1 MLWQEWRVSGM
12 RWIKRI
18 LISIALL
25 VVVAFGSL
33 VLYGVAYGEGETAGY
48 DSGYGSGYSTGQE
61 AGYSSGRQDGYDE
74 GHSSGKAEGY
84 AGGYDEGFDEGVE
97 AGLGHG
103 YSLRDPTYRQ
113 ALDFLRKDKTDGRE
127 YVEDTYVCSHFARD
141 VCNNA
146 EVEGLR
152 CAYIGLIYPEG
163 GHAIIALETIDR
175 GLVYFDPQTD
185 EKVNLIL
192 GKPYWQC
199 VVPREGY
206 YYEKP
211 SFDDTIQD
219 ILVIW

>member
-1 MLWQEWRVSGM
+1 M

-25 VVVAFGSL
+25 VAVAFGSV

-48 DSGYGSGYSTGQE
+48 DSGYGGGYSTGQE

-74 GHSSGKAEGY
+74 GYSSGKVEGY

-113 ALDFLRKDKTDGRE
+113 ALDFLRRDKTDRGE
-127 YVEDTYVCSHFARD
+127 YIEDTYVCSHFARD
-141 VCNNA
+141 VCNTA

-152 CAYIGLIYPEG
+152 CAYVGLIYPEG

-185 EKVNLIL
+185 EKVNPVL
-192 GKPYWQC
+192 GKPYYQC
-199 VVPREGY
+199 VVAKEGY
-206 YYEKP
+206 YYEKS

-219 ILVIW
+219 ILVVW

>member
-1 MLWQEWRVSGM
+1 M

-25 VVVAFGSL
+25 VVVAFGS
-33 VLYGVAYGEGETAGY
+33 VILYGVAYGEGEAAGY
-48 DSGYGSGYSTGQE
+48 DSGYGGGYSTGQE
-61 AGYSSGRQDGYDE
+61 AGYSSGRQDGYNE

-84 AGGYDEGFDEGVE
+84 TEGYDEGFDEGVE

-113 ALDFLRKDKTDGRE
+113 ALDFLRKDKTDRRE
-127 YVEDTYVCSHFARD
+127 YIEDTYVCSHFARD

-146 EVEGLR
+146 GVEGLR
-152 CAYIGLIYPEG
+152 CAYVGLIYPEG

-185 EKVNLIL
+185 EKVNPVL
-192 GKPYWQC
+192 GKLYYQC
-199 VVPREGY
+199 VVTKEGY

-219 ILVIW
+219 ILVVW

>member
-1 MLWQEWRVSGM
+1 M
-12 RWIKRI
+12 RWIKRVLS
-18 LISIALL
+18 LIVLL
-25 VVVAFGSL
+25 VLVGFGSL

-61 AGYSSGRQDGYDE
+61 TGYNSGRQDGYDE
-74 GHSSGKAEGY
+74 GYNSGKVEGY
-84 AGGYDEGFDEGVE
+84 AEGYDEGYDGGVE

-103 YSLRDPTYRQ
+103 YSLRDLSYRQ
-113 ALDFLRKDKTDGRE
+113 ALDFLKRDKTDSRE

-146 EVEGLR
+146 EVQGFR
-152 CAYIGLIYPEG
+152 CAFVELRYPEG
-163 GHAIIALETIDR
+163 GHAIIALETIDG

-185 EKVNLIL
+185 ERVNPVL
-192 GKPYWQC
+192 GKPYYKC
-199 VVPREGY
+199 VVPKPGC

-211 SFDDTIQD
+211 SFEDTIQD

>member
-1 MLWQEWRVSGM
+1 M

-25 VVVAFGSL
+25 VMVAFGSV

-61 AGYSSGRQDGYDE
+61 AGYSSGRQDGYNE
-74 GHSSGKAEGY
+74 GHSSGEAEGY
-84 AGGYDEGFDEGVE
+84 TEGYDEGFDEGVE

-113 ALDFLRKDKTDGRE
+113 ALDFLKKDKTDRGE
-127 YVEDTYVCSHFARD
+127 YIEDTYVCSHFARD

-146 EVEGLR
+146 GVEGLR
-152 CAYIGLIYPEG
+152 CAYVGLIYPEG

-185 EKVNLIL
+185 EKVNPVL
-192 GKPYWQC
+192 GKPYYQC

-219 ILVIW
+219 ILIIW

>member
-25 VVVAFGSL
+25 VMVAFGSV

-48 DSGYGSGYSTGQE
+48 NSGYGSGYSTGQE
-61 AGYSSGRQDGYDE
+61 AGYSSGRQDGYNE
-74 GHSSGKAEGY
+74 GYNSGKAEGY
-84 AGGYDEGFDEGVE
+84 TGGYDEGFDEGVE

-113 ALDFLRKDKTDGRE
+113 ALDFLKKDKTDRGE
-127 YVEDTYVCSHFARD
+127 YIEDTYVCSHFARD

-146 EVEGLR
+146 GVEGLL
-152 CAYIGLIYPEG
+152 CAYVGLIYPEG

-185 EKVNLIL
+185 EKVNPVL
-192 GKPYWQC
+192 GKPYYQC

-219 ILVIW
+219 ILVVW

>member
-1 MLWQEWRVSGM
+1 M

-18 LISIALL
+18 LISIVLL
-25 VVVAFGSL
+25 VAVAFGSA

-74 GHSSGKAEGY
+74 GHGLGKAEGY

-113 ALDFLRKDKTDGRE
+113 ALDFLERDKTDRGE
-127 YVEDTYVCSHFARD
+127 YIEDTYVCSHFARD
-141 VCNNA
+141 VCNTA

-152 CAYIGLIYPEG
+152 CAYVGLIYPEG

-185 EKVNLIL
+185 EKVNPVL
-192 GKPYWQC
+192 GKPYYQC

-219 ILVIW
+219 ILVVW

>member
-1 MLWQEWRVSGM
+1 MLWREWRVSGM
-12 RWIKRI
+12 KWIKRI

-25 VVVAFGSL
+25 VAVAFGSV